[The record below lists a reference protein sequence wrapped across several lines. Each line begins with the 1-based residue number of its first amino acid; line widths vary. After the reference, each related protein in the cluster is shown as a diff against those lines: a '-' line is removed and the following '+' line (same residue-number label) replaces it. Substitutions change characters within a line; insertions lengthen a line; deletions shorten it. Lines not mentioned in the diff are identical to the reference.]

1 MSNAYAIMPRLII
14 TSLKSSYVAQQ
25 RIITNKMLWF
35 SFASLV
41 LLYGVMLIGIYI
53 TASHQGLSCPDWP
66 LCPNGFNFPPPKY
79 FFEHVH
85 RVLAVIT
92 AGVIFTSAFYSAKKA
107 KNVRTT
113 AVAAGIIISV
123 QIFLGVLVIN
133 KRLEALLVATHLS
146 TGVLLFA
153 MTLMTFLLSYRLA
166 NGNSKI

>member
-1 MSNAYAIMPRLII
+1 MPRLII
-14 TSLKSSYVAQQ
+14 TSLKSSYVQQ
-25 RIITNKMLWF
+25 PIITNKMLWF

-133 KRLEALLVATHLS
+133 KKLEALLVATHLS

>member
-1 MSNAYAIMPRLII
+1 MPRLII
-14 TSLKSSYVAQQ
+14 TSLKSSYVAKQ
-25 RIITNKMLWF
+25 RIITDKMLWF

-66 LCPNGFNFPPPKY
+66 LCPNGFNFPSPKY

-85 RVLAVIT
+85 RILAVIT
-92 AGVIFTSAFYSAKKA
+92 AGVIFTSAFYSIKKA

-113 AVAAGIIISV
+113 AVSAGIIISV

>member
-1 MSNAYAIMPRLII
+1 MILWLSFISLALI
-14 TSLKSSYVAQQ
+14 
-25 RIITNKMLWF
+25 
-35 SFASLV
+35 
-41 LLYGVMLIGIYI
+41 YGVMLLGIYI
-53 TASHQGLSCPDWP
+53 TASHQGLSCTGWP

-85 RVLAVIT
+85 RVLVVIT
-92 AGVIFTSAFYSAKKA
+92 AGVIFTPSFYSVKKA

-133 KRLEALLVATHLS
+133 NRLEALLVATHLS

-153 MTLMTFLLSYRLA
+153 MTLMTFLSSYRIA
-166 NGNSKI
+166 NGNSKT

>member
-1 MSNAYAIMPRLII
+1 
-14 TSLKSSYVAQQ
+14 
-25 RIITNKMLWF
+25 
-35 SFASLV
+35 
-41 LLYGVMLIGIYI
+41 MLIGIYI

-85 RVLAVIT
+85 RVLVVIT
-92 AGVIFTSAFYSAKKA
+92 AGVIFTSAFYSVKKA

-133 KRLEALLVATHLS
+133 NRLEALLVATHLS

-166 NGNSKI
+166 NRNSKI